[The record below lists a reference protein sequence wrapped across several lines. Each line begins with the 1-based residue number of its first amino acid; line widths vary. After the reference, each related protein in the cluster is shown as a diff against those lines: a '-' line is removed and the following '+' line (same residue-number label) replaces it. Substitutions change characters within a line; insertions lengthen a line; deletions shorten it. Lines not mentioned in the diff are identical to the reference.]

1 MKYICVK
8 LNFRDMET
16 KIVVMTEEQL
26 NKLIESAKLNSSFAE
41 NQNRESKEYVYGLRG
56 IRELFN
62 VSHATAQRYKDT
74 FLKDAIIQ
82 RGRKIMVDVQ
92 KAFELYN
99 QVKV

>member
-1 MKYICVK
+1 
-8 LNFRDMET
+8 MET
-16 KIVVMTEEQL
+16 KIIVMTEEQL
-26 NKLIESAKLNSSFAE
+26 NKLIESAKLNNSFAE
-41 NQNRESKEYVYGLRG
+41 NQKRESKEYVYGLRG
-56 IRELFN
+56 IRDLFN

>member
-1 MKYICVK
+1 
-8 LNFRDMET
+8 MET
-16 KIVVMTEEQL
+16 KIIVMTEDQL
-26 NKLIESAKLNSSFAE
+26 QKLIESAKQNNSLAE

>member
-1 MKYICVK
+1 
-8 LNFRDMET
+8 MET
-16 KIVVMTEEQL
+16 KIIVMTEEQL

-41 NQNRESKEYVYGLRG
+41 NHKRESKEYVYGLRG
-56 IRELFN
+56 IRDLFN

>member
-16 KIVVMTEEQL
+16 KIIVMTEEQL
-26 NKLIESAKLNSSFAE
+26 NKLIESAKLNNSFAD
-41 NQNRESKEYVYGLRG
+41 NMNRERKEYVYGLRG
-56 IRELFN
+56 IRDLFK
-62 VSHATAQRYKDT
+62 VSHATAQRYKNT

>member
-1 MKYICVK
+1 
-8 LNFRDMET
+8 MET
-16 KIVVMTEEQL
+16 KIIVMTEQQL
-26 NKLIESAKLNSSFAE
+26 NKLIESAKQNNSLAE

>member
-1 MKYICVK
+1 
-8 LNFRDMET
+8 MET
-16 KIVVMTEEQL
+16 KIVVMTEDQL
-26 NKLIESAKLNSSFAE
+26 QKLIESAKQNNSLAE

>member
-1 MKYICVK
+1 
-8 LNFRDMET
+8 MET
-16 KIVVMTEEQL
+16 KIIVMTEEQL
-26 NKLIESAKLNSSFAE
+26 NKLIESAKQNHSFAD
-41 NQNRESKEYVYGLRG
+41 NMNRERKEYVYGLRG
-56 IRELFN
+56 IRDLFN

>member
-1 MKYICVK
+1 
-8 LNFRDMET
+8 MET
-16 KIVVMTEEQL
+16 KIIVMTEEQL
-26 NKLIESAKLNSSFAE
+26 NKLIESAKQNNSLAE